1 MNKNAEM
8 ERKCEISLDFL
19 NEGRS
24 YQMSSF
30 EDGINANRQAT
41 DYRHKLSTVTKSSS
55 ITISMKR
62 NGGFAAIIE

>member
-1 MNKNAEM
+1 M
-8 ERKCEISLDFL
+8 ERKFEISLDFL

-41 DYRHKLSTVTKSSS
+41 DYRRKLSTVTKSSS